1 MLIRPS
7 GRMLLSRRVGAS
19 VTVGVASAFAI
30 SVVMACSSGGS
41 GGGGS
46 SGSIPADPV
55 AQCQQWFSLTQDCY
69 AKAGQEFRGSS
80 ANCQNTAALDERTQG
95 QIVCALE
102 SPNAYC
108 NALVAGLSKDAGALN
123 VNDPELRKLNQCN
136 AEKTTTGDCKLAVQK
151 LGECGGTY
159 YFPPECT
166 GRNAAMAKCILDNPT
181 GACAVYAPR
190 EAGTT
195 FPPEAQT
202 FQQCMTEAAKV
213 PDPGEEDAGF

>member
-1 MLIRPS
+1 MLGS
-7 GRMLLSRRVGAS
+7 RVGAS
-19 VTVGVASAFAI
+19 VTVSLASAIAVGL
-30 SVVMACSSGGS
+30 VVACSSS

-46 SGSIPADPV
+46 SGGIPADPV
-55 AQCQQWFSLTQDCY
+55 AQCQQFFTLTQDCY
-69 AKAGQEFRGSS
+69 AKAGQQFPGNS

-108 NALVAGLSKDAGALN
+108 NALVAGLTKDAGALN
-123 VNDPELRKLNQCN
+123 LNDPELRKLNQCN
-136 AEKTTTGDCKLAVQK
+136 AEKTTTGDCRLAVQK

-181 GACAVYAPR
+181 GACALYAPR
-190 EAGTT
+190 EGGTML
-195 FPPEAQT
+195 PPEAQT
-202 FQQCMTEAAKV
+202 FQQCLTEAAKV
-213 PDPGEEDAGF
+213 PDPEEEDAGL